1 MIEAQTLV
9 YVQAAAVAVGLPL
22 DTAQAA
28 LLDAVP
34 AVCPA

>member
-9 YVQAAAVAVGLPL
+9 YVQAATVAAGLPL
-22 DTAQAA
+22 DAAQAA

-34 AVCPA
+34 VVCPA